1 MEESTASNAGQ
12 VESWIEGRMDA
23 STRESGASGEP
34 VQSPVDPAPDTET
47 ENVYRS
53 LATGRDKESDAISIP
68 AMVAIVGV
76 VVTQE
81 QEVGAT
87 QEAVEVTQ
95 EAVEVTREAVE
106 VTQEAV
112 EVTQEAVE
120 VTQEAVEVTR
130 DTEVEVIQVPEVM
143 EAAAGQVGSGIL
155 GDTGQHAPEHAA
167 LAIRSG
173 SDCAPAM
180 ALETVKAKPLS

>member
-1 MEESTASNAGQ
+1 
-12 VESWIEGRMDA
+12 
-23 STRESGASGEP
+23 
-34 VQSPVDPAPDTET
+34 
-47 ENVYRS
+47 
-53 LATGRDKESDAISIP
+53 
-68 AMVAIVGV
+68 MVAIVGV

-87 QEAVEVTQ
+87 QEAVEVTR

-106 VTQEAV
+106 VTWEAV

-155 GDTGQHAPEHAA
+155 GDTGQHAPGKNVYLVIWVLTCDEM
-167 LAIRSG
+167 
-173 SDCAPAM
+173 CV
-180 ALETVKAKPLS
+180 EPLPIW